1 MPERKKYRVVVSERA
16 KRMLGTNMRFLAQVN
31 KAAAASK
38 KKQILDELASLSEM
52 PQRFPVVDS
61 GDTIPNIY
69 RKMYIESWYL
79 AIYHISDGTVYV
91 DYILDCRQDYEWLI
105 HS

>member
-1 MPERKKYRVVVSERA
+1 MTGRKKYKVVVSERA
-16 KRMLGTNMRFLAQVN
+16 KRMLGTHMRFLAQVN

-38 KKQILDELASLSEM
+38 KKQIINELASLSEM
-52 PQRFPVVDS
+52 PQRFPAVDR
-61 GDTIPNIY
+61 GDTIPNRY

-79 AIYHISDGTVYV
+79 AVYHISEDTVFV